1 MAFDEGLAQR
11 LREALSSHQGIAEK
25 KMFDGLAFM
34 SRGYMFLGIVGDV
47 LMARV
52 GPEHYEEE
60 TSPNPPQPTHTNPS
74 GQRRPSTYSRHAASS
89 GKLSRPHV
97 RAMDFTGKP
106 MTGYVFVDP
115 TGFENDSD
123 LLDWVQRC
131 HRFVQ
136 SLPPK
141 KPKRPSLPSARTD
154 LDSRNSS
161 ARPLRWHRHPIATHE
176 PSRLGKRASE
186 RGRDPAGPIDPRGGS

>member
-1 MAFDEGLAQR
+1 MACDEGLAQR
-11 LREALSSHQGIAEK
+11 LREALSPHQGSAEK
-25 KMFDGLAFM
+25 RMFGGLAFM

-47 LMARV
+47 LMAKV

-60 TSPNPPQPTHTNPS
+60 
-74 GQRRPSTYSRHAASS
+74 
-89 GKLSRPHV
+89 LSRPHV
-97 RAMDFTGKP
+97 REMDFTGKP

-115 TGFENDSD
+115 PGFESDAD

-141 KPKRPSLPSARTD
+141 KPK
-154 LDSRNSS
+154 
-161 ARPLRWHRHPIATHE
+161 
-176 PSRLGKRASE
+176 
-186 RGRDPAGPIDPRGGS
+186 